1 MPRIHA
7 LLISSRYKKWSL
19 PLLFSLPY
27 LFSLVWLS
35 LKGLFWIV
43 QIMLAPVLMTLLL
56 CLLTFVLAK
65 LEFRR

>member
-1 MPRIHA
+1 MLCLYR
-7 LLISSRYKKWSL
+7 RDKKWSL
-19 PLLFSLPY
+19 PLFVFSAL
-27 LFSLVWLS
+27 LVFVFS